1 MDYREFFRYE
11 EKYKGTNVFV
21 YLEVAQV
28 MENGLRCYSD
38 SNGDGWYTDEEYY
51 IEDDRVNKDLR
62 ILNDDIIV
70 VWGNI
75 PVQ

>member
-1 MDYREFFRYE
+1 M
-11 EKYKGTNVFV
+11 
-21 YLEVAQV
+21 
-28 MENGLRCYSD
+28 RCYSD

-51 IEDDRVNKDLR
+51 IEDDQVNKDLR